1 MNWAHWHMILVHFPI
16 AGCVIAL
23 LLLAGARIG
32 RNMTVSKLA
41 NFFLILVAWSALP
54 AAVTGGPSQ
63 EQLQPIGEEM
73 QHFIDTHAM
82 IALYAAWLLQAAAFL
97 AFISLMYLYR
107 RGGVPGWLLWTTL
120 SVLLLATYAMAWAA
134 SLGSEIV
141 HEEIR
146 GHQILPA
153 PDL

>member
-1 MNWAHWHMILVHFPI
+1 MVLVHFPI

-23 LLLAGARIG
+23 LLLAAARLMGNLTIS
-32 RNMTVSKLA
+32 RLA
-41 NFFLILVAWSALP
+41 NFFLILVAWSAFP

-63 EQLQPIGEEM
+63 EQLQPFSKEL
-73 QHFIDTHAM
+73 QRFIDAHAM
-82 IALYAAWLLQAAAFL
+82 IAFYATWILQAAACL

-107 RGGVPGWLLWTTL
+107 RGKVPAWLFY
-120 SVLLLATYAMAWAA
+120 ATFTAQLVANYTMAWCA
-134 SLGSEIV
+134 SLGGEIV

-153 PDL
+153 PLL